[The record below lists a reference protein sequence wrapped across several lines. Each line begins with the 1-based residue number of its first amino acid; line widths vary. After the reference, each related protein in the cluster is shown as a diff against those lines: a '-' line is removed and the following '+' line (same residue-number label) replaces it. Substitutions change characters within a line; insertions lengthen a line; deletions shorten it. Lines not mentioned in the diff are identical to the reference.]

1 MNLAIITGASRGI
14 GAAAAQTFVSNDY
27 TVISISRSKCPVQ
40 GVVSLPLDLLRDD
53 AEQVLSAELAEYLN
67 GADKI
72 TVVHNAAML
81 EKDSAKTVESESLSR
96 VLALNVVAPSVLNRV
111 LIPYM
116 QSGSSI
122 LFVGSTLSHKAVANS
137 CSYVTSKHALMGL
150 MRSTAQDLVGT
161 GIHTVMVMPGFT
173 DTEMLREHIG
183 NDESIIE
190 ALSASVAMG
199 RLVKPQEIADTLWL
213 ASQNPVLNGAE
224 IDANLGQIE
233 R

>member
-14 GAAAAQTFVSNDY
+14 GAAAAQTFLDNGY
-27 TVISISRSKCPVQ
+27 TVVSVSRSQCPVV
-40 GVVSLPLDLLRDD
+40 GVESILLDLLSDT
-53 AEQVLSAELAEYLN
+53 AEQVLEAKLVSYLAQ
-67 GADKI
+67 AQRV
-72 TVVHNAAML
+72 TVIHNAAML
-81 EKDSAKTVESESLSR
+81 EKDSAKILAAESLRR
-96 VLALNVVAPSVLNRV
+96 VLDLNVVAPSRLNRV

-116 QSGSSI
+116 KPGSSI
-122 LFVGSTLSHKAVANS
+122 LFVGSTLSRKAVANS

-150 MRSTAQDLVGT
+150 MRSTTQDLVGS

-173 DTEMLREHIG
+173 NTEMLREHIG
-183 NDESIIE
+183 NDESIIK

-199 RLVKPQEIADTLWL
+199 RLAEPQEIADTLWL

-233 R
+233 A